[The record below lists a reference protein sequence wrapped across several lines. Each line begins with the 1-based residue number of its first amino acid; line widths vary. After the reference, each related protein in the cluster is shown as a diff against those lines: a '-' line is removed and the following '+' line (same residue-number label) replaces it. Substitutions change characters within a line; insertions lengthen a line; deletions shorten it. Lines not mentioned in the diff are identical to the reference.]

1 MNMQG
6 LERDQEA
13 NQPLPEIHSCI
24 SFIEQAAALQFNQM
38 IESGDLPFQMCNMG
52 GELISREALT
62 DSIRQAL
69 DPTLLDEPA
78 WQTREA

>member
-1 MNMQG
+1 MNIQG
-6 LERDQEA
+6 LESDQEA
-13 NQPLPEIHSCI
+13 NQTLPEIYSCI
-24 SFIEQAAALQFNQM
+24 SFIEQAAGLPFNLM
-38 IESGDLPFQMCNMG
+38 IKSGDLPFQMCNMG

-62 DSIRQAL
+62 DSIRQTL